1 MGKLSD
7 FIDTNL
13 VILVPY
19 ERAGAGATTDM
30 RQAGP
35 GSPSQEHRC
44 DYERGGHGNAA
55 LTRLRSLSPAP
66 ASGRDQIC
74 FLKKD
79 TKLKKYT
86 HVHMLIPL
94 RKIMPGKACPLRVT

>member
-1 MGKLSD
+1 M
-7 FIDTNL
+7 T
-13 VILVPY
+13 V
-19 ERAGAGATTDM
+19 
-30 RQAGP
+30 
-35 GSPSQEHRC
+35 
-44 DYERGGHGNAA
+44 RGGHGNAA
-55 LTRLRSLSPAP
+55 LTRLRSLSPAT

-86 HVHMLIPL
+86 HAHMLIPL